1 MNFMFPY
8 IYIYRECHHPN
19 WRTRI
24 FQYGWNH
31 QPVWLQGDWWL
42 DSIWQWILKHDT
54 YVTLCYIYNIW
65 ANDGTPNVHHWV
77 DGIRLEDSR
86 SITCCPDVS
95 MDFLDTLRC
104 IHTIYREFMGMCIYI
119 INIHI
124 LISHTYR
131 HTICIYIYKYIF
143 CLNILFPFVS
153 RRYILFDG
161 REAGKKRSNPRDVHR
176 WHVLR
181 SMNTISIYSLLPW
194 PYPEYWCFSILRLR
208 KPSPS

>member
-1 MNFMFPY
+1 MTVLMLAALQAKRAAAEVIKTSSIGSMGWSQLTCQVLVWHSILVGGLEHEFYVSIY

-19 WRTRI
+19 WRTHI

-119 INIHI
+119 
-124 LISHTYR
+124 
-131 HTICIYIYKYIF
+131 
-143 CLNILFPFVS
+143 
-153 RRYILFDG
+153 
-161 REAGKKRSNPRDVHR
+161 
-176 WHVLR
+176 
-181 SMNTISIYSLLPW
+181 
-194 PYPEYWCFSILRLR
+194 
-208 KPSPS
+208 